1 MWPSAPNQFT
11 ERWYWYSVLHDTEP
25 RFASPVVY
33 TRYHCCANRPRG
45 LRVRV
50 MISVGIWQPHEVVAE
65 LVRVFFF
72 GAANTKVWNIKLK
85 IASVS
90 PREMDTRQS
99 PPMPSPQN

>member
-1 MWPSAPNQFT
+1 
-11 ERWYWYSVLHDTEP
+11 
-25 RFASPVVY
+25 
-33 TRYHCCANRPRG
+33 
-45 LRVRV
+45 

-90 PREMDTRQS
+90 PR
-99 PPMPSPQN
+99 